1 MNKGDFRKNILIH
14 AKNSCL
20 HQGDLSIDSVKRY
33 VRAFDY
39 IMNKDDSPLNC
50 QDIINLGN
58 IISKKNNGFRCTPV
72 SFQDCNKGVHYAHI
86 KRLIEDLC
94 IARKE
99 YRITAYRFYNEFE
112 KIHPFND
119 GNGRVGEIINYH
131 MTRYW
136 RI

>member
-1 MNKGDFRKNILIH
+1 MNKRDFRKNIFIH

-20 HQGDLSIDSVKRY
+20 HQEDLSVDSIKRY

-50 QDIINLGN
+50 QDVINLGY